1 MQLNEKIRF
10 IRHIKKW
17 SQEEVAHRLDISPSA
32 YGSIERGETKLS
44 IPRLEELAKMFE
56 IDLVELIDLNEK
68 NIFNFGSI
76 HGDHCQNW
84 CGLPK
89 SEQLLQLQHE
99 IEKARLQV
107 EYLTQQNADLR
118 EMVNLLK
125 SEGKG
130 KNL

>member
-1 MQLNEKIRF
+1 M
-10 IRHIKKW
+10 
-17 SQEEVAHRLDISPSA
+17 AHRLDISPSA

-44 IPRLEELAKMFE
+44 IPRLEEIAKMFE
-56 IDLVELIDLNEK
+56 IDLAELIDPNER
-68 NIFNFGSI
+68 NIFNFGGTHSN
-76 HGDHCQNW
+76 HCQNW
-84 CGLPK
+84 YCHSS

-99 IEKARLQV
+99 LEKARLQV